1 MPLLTWYDGH
11 DDHVE
16 HVVQEEG
23 DGDCDQDELP
33 LVGGLLQCIPPIL
46 SVLADRLVPL
56 HEGDVD
62 IVYTHDDEVLPL
74 VSLFS

>member
-1 MPLLTWYDGH
+1 MLTWYDGH
-11 DDHVE
+11 NHHVE

-23 DGDCDQDELP
+23 DGDGDQDKLP
-33 LVGGLLQCIPPIL
+33 LVGGLLQRIPPVL

-62 IVYTHDDEVLPL
+62 IIDTHDAEVLPF